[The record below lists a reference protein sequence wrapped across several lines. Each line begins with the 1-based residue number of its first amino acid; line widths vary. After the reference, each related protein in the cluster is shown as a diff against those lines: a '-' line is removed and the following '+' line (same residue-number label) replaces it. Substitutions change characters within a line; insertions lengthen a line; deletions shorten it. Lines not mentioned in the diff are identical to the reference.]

1 MGIEV
6 VSAKLIKRFTFAAA
20 HYLPK
25 HKGLCH
31 QTHGHGWILNVCIK
45 GIINKDTGMVID
57 YSDLKAVVQPIID
70 RFDHSFLNDWFE
82 NPTSENVAKYIY
94 EYLYKSF
101 KKMGCSLE
109 YVDLWETET
118 SHCIIEKGETI
129 QLTEIQQ
136 LLVDSIKRER
146 VGKRFRR

>member
-6 VSAKLIKRFTFAAA
+6 ISAKVIKRFTMEIG
-20 HYLPK
+20 HYLPR
-25 HKGLCH
+25 HKGKCWRS
-31 QTHGHGWILNVCIK
+31 HGHSLRLDVCIK

-57 YSDLKAVVQPIID
+57 YSDLKATVQPIIN

-94 EYLYKSF
+94 ENLYKSF
-101 KKMGCSLE
+101 EKMGCSLE

-129 QLTEIQQ
+129 QLTEIEQ